1 MDACP
6 LFKLVK
12 KRMLIS
18 TSFYTAVIGLYS
30 GGGQMKKIRFM
41 RYLTYFTIIFIIFI
55 LLQGAVLAAK
65 FPAEAHENQKKS
77 LQEGSDNQ
85 SRVSDYKQERQKI
98 RAELELQREE
108 YRIARKDFQKVK
120 NEINSEKLNPNSDE
134 ALNATRTYLNS
145 SIDYMIAHLSDVR
158 NNIENSNGNG
168 TEIIV
173 TTLDE
178 KIKLLETEK
187 AEVANA
193 SSQKELAAAVR
204 SVRGTWND
212 AEKTSLSGA
221 GQIVSG
227 KVGEFLNK
235 SEALS
240 AVLDKRIQDLNA
252 TGTDVSDLRI
262 KLSSY
267 KSYLKSAQEKKKDAD
282 TIYANESATRKD
294 LVEANNYLAQSIIDI
309 NKANKLLRDIFEEIK
324 NRPEEV

>member
-1 MDACP
+1 
-6 LFKLVK
+6 
-12 KRMLIS
+12 
-18 TSFYTAVIGLYS
+18 
-30 GGGQMKKIRFM
+30 MKKIRFM
-41 RYLTYFTIIFIIFI
+41 QYLTYFAIIFIIFI
-55 LLQGAVLAAK
+55 LLQGAALAAK
-65 FPAEAHENQKKS
+65 FPAEAHGNQKKS
-77 LQEGSDNQ
+77 MQEESDNQ
-85 SRVSDYKQERQKI
+85 SKISEYKQERQKI
-98 RAELELQREE
+98 RAELEFQREE
-108 YRIARKDFQKVK
+108 YQIARKDFQKVK

-145 SIDYMIAHLSDVR
+145 SIGYMIAHLSDVR

-168 TEIIV
+168 TEKVV

-204 SVRGTWND
+204 SVRGTWDD

-221 GQIVSG
+221 GQIVNG

-240 AVLDKRIQDLNA
+240 AVLDKRIQDLNE

-262 KLSSY
+262 MLSSY

-282 TIYANESATRKD
+282 TIYANESATRED
-294 LVEANNYLAQSIIDI
+294 LVEANNYLAQSISDI
-309 NKANKLLRDIFEEIK
+309 NKANKLLRDIFEELKKIS
-324 NRPEEV
+324 PQEA